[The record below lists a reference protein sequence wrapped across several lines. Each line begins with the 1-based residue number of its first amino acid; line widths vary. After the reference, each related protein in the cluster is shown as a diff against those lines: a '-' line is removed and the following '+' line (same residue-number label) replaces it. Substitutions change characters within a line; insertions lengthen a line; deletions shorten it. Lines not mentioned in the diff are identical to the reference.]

1 MGWLS
6 ETYEEW
12 KPKSVNEF
20 IGRRGASFFFVG
32 LIVSLYFYIVEQYV
46 SYLALGV
53 MVLGLIMVGY
63 AGDPDED
70 KPDEEA

>member
-1 MGWLS
+1 MSWLS

-20 IGRRGASFFFVG
+20 IGRRGASFFFGG